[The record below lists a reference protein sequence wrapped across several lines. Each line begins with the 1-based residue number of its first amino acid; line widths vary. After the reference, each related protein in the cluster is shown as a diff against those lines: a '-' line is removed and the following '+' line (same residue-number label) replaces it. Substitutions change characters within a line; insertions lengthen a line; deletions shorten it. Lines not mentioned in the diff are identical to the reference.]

1 MMSLKYYFSYNSF
14 RRKNIAEIFF
24 NNYDFTDVIDNDR
37 SAIIPRIDNFG
48 IYFRKLFVFMIII

>member
-1 MMSLKYYFSYNSF
+1 MMSLKNYFSYNSS

-37 SAIIPRIDNFG
+37 SAILSTFDYVQRNEPRG
-48 IYFRKLFVFMIII
+48 